1 MGLTGIGYGPEE
13 IGTGVEGDVS
23 VEGKTSWVFLAGV
36 GYGPEE
42 IETSVGR
49 DVSGDGR

>member
-13 IGTGVEGDVS
+13 IGTAVEGDVS